1 MLVWLGSKDF
11 NNYCSYAHLT
21 LQEQAEAERR
31 RGGFWCLY
39 SWAVQRA
46 IEENPHVESFIRSGR
61 SALAMFS
68 WFHRLSMW
76 VLATCLR
83 PCRCSFSD
91 LAIVYGS
98 QARGVLSSVLP
109 SVV

>member
-61 SALAMFS
+61 SAVAMFS
-68 WFHRLSMW
+68 LVSPFVNMGTCHLSAPVPM
-76 VLATCLR
+76 L
-83 PCRCSFSD
+83 FF
-91 LAIVYGS
+91 
-98 QARGVLSSVLP
+98 
-109 SVV
+109 